1 MNGWW
6 IWPRLFEAWRLIFGR
21 FSMTHRHGKF
31 WKTWLFSVLALIRE
45 TFSEW
50 NKDNVSRLS
59 AALAYYTIF
68 SLAPLLI
75 IVVAVAGFFFGTGT
89 ARQTLLYQAGRIIGS
104 TGAQYLGDLIVA
116 ANRHSS
122 GLVASLIGLGTVL
135 VGATS
140 GFVEL
145 QQGLDT
151 IWKAKPEGSGI
162 RYFLRNHLLSF
173 AVILMLGLLLL
184 AMLIL
189 SAVLSG
195 MDKYVSHILPPYFHV
210 IAYADTV
217 FSFVITLALLAAI
230 YKILPDATV
239 LWKDVWVGAAVAA
252 LLFSI
257 GRYLIGFYLGR
268 SSFTSVYGA
277 AGSFALILFW
287 IYCSAQILYFGAE
300 FSEVYSRHRKS
311 D

>member
-1 MNGWW
+1 M
-6 IWPRLFEAWRLIFGR
+6 R
-21 FSMTHRHGKF
+21 HRPVSF
-31 WKTWLFSVLALIRE
+31 WKIRFHFVWELIQE

-75 IVVAVAGFFFGTGT
+75 IVVAVAGVFFGTGT
-89 ARQTLLYQAGRIIGS
+89 ARQTLLYQTGRIIGS

-122 GLVASLIGLGTVL
+122 GLVASLIGVGTIL

-151 IWKAKPEGSGI
+151 IWKAKPEGSGV
-162 RYFLRNHLLSF
+162 RYFIRNHLLSF
-173 AVILMLGLLLL
+173 AVILTLGLLLL
-184 AMLIL
+184 VMLVL

-195 MDKYVSHILPPYFHV
+195 MDKYVSHLLPPYFHV
-210 IAYADTV
+210 IAYANTGL
-217 FSFVITLALLAAI
+217 SFVITLALLAAI
-230 YKILPDATV
+230 YKILPDAKV
-239 LWKDVWVGAAVAA
+239 LWRDVWIGAAVAS
-252 LLFSI
+252 LLFSL

-268 SSFTSVYGA
+268 SSFVSVYGA

-300 FSEVYSRHRKS
+300 FTEVYARRNRGGSAPIQKPRA
-311 D
+311 